1 MATLFL
7 SSSISQGATAQQP
20 SSSTSPLSVHTLE
33 TLLSGALE
41 TLIEKILT
49 DTLGYMSI
57 RQMILKINY
66 PAAQFTYNMHLNR
79 HPNFSCTLFTGVL
92 ILTIFAILSLNN
104 THIVQTT
111 FSQETS
117 FSDPTVKTL
126 LTGAIENLQ
135 KGNVNNTLDHLN
147 LIDKQLSSPTL
158 NQNTSS
164 TQQQTIKLLIQDA
177 KDALIAQD
185 NNRAFIYLNLSAQ
198 HAGLEFSDNNTADTM
213 PSSTNLTNTNATANT
228 TIIEYTNPVF
238 GFRMQYP
245 SNWTAIESEYNPAA
259 NNTVVGF
266 FAQSKTASELGNISG
281 VSGSFVPYLDIYTF
295 DSKNFSLGRIVNST
309 INNLQPPENFVV
321 YESRT
326 EVIGGNLRG
335 HVLLYD
341 TIVGDGEHFRKLQVY
356 TIIDGNVFVITYTS
370 QQDLFPVYLSAV
382 HRMVESF
389 EQT

>member
-1 MATLFL
+1 LDTLLHQATSFL
-7 SSSISQGATAQQP
+7 SSSISQGATAQRP
-20 SSSTSPLSVHTLE
+20 SSSTSPLSAHALE

-49 DTLGYMSI
+49 DSLALHMSI
-57 RQMILKINY
+57 RQIILKINY
-66 PAAQFTYNMHLNR
+66 PASQFSCNMRLNR
-79 HPNFSCTLFTGVL
+79 HPNLSCTLFTGVL

-111 FSQETS
+111 FSQETP
-117 FSDPTVKTL
+117 FSNPTVKTL

-198 HAGLEFSDNNTADTM
+198 HAGLEFSDNNTAGTM
-213 PSSTNLTNTNATANT
+213 PSSTNLTNTTTANT
-228 TIIEYTNPVF
+228 TILDYTNPVF
-238 GFRMQYP
+238 GFQMQYP
-245 SNWTAIESEYNPAA
+245 SNWTAIESEYNPSA

-295 DSKNFSLGRIVNST
+295 DSKNMSLGKIVNST
-309 INNLQPPENFVV
+309 INNLSPHENFVI
-321 YESRT
+321 YE
-326 EVIGGNLRG
+326 
-335 HVLLYD
+335 
-341 TIVGDGEHFRKLQVY
+341 
-356 TIIDGNVFVITYTS
+356 
-370 QQDLFPVYLSAV
+370 
-382 HRMVESF
+382 
-389 EQT
+389 

>member
-1 MATLFL
+1 
-7 SSSISQGATAQQP
+7 
-20 SSSTSPLSVHTLE
+20 
-33 TLLSGALE
+33 
-41 TLIEKILT
+41 
-49 DTLGYMSI
+49 MSI
-57 RQMILKINY
+57 RQIILKINY
-66 PAAQFTYNMHLNR
+66 PAAQFSYNMRLNR
-79 HPNFSCTLFTGVL
+79 HPNLSCTLFTAVL
-92 ILTIFAILSLNN
+92 ILTMFATLSLSN
-104 THIVQTT
+104 TQIVQTT
-111 FSQETS
+111 FSQEAP

-198 HAGLEFSDNNTADTM
+198 HADLEFSDNNTADTM
-213 PSSTNLTNTNATANT
+213 QSSTNLTNTT
-228 TIIEYTNPVF
+228 TNITIQDYTNPVF
-238 GFRMQYP
+238 GFQMQYP
-245 SNWTAIESEYNPAA
+245 SNWTAIESEYNPSA

-295 DSKNFSLGRIVNST
+295 DSKNMSLGKIVNST
-309 INNLQPPENFVV
+309 ISNLLPQENFVV
-321 YESRT
+321 YESRPD
-326 EVIGGNLRG
+326 VISGNLSG

-356 TIIDGNVFVITYTS
+356 TIVDENVFVITYTS
-370 QQDLFPVYLSAV
+370 QQALFPVYLSAV

>member
-1 MATLFL
+1 M
-7 SSSISQGATAQQP
+7 
-20 SSSTSPLSVHTLE
+20 
-33 TLLSGALE
+33 
-41 TLIEKILT
+41 
-49 DTLGYMSI
+49 
-57 RQMILKINY
+57 R
-66 PAAQFTYNMHLNR
+66 LNR
-79 HPNFSCTLFTGVL
+79 HLNLSRTLFISVL
-92 ILTIFAILSLNN
+92 ISTIFAALSLNS
-104 THIVQTT
+104 TQIVQTA
-111 FSQETS
+111 FAQETS

-135 KGNVNNTLDHLN
+135 KGNANNTLEHLN

-177 KDALIAQD
+177 KDALITQD

-198 HAGLEFSDNNTADTM
+198 HAGLEFSDNNTSDTM
-213 PSSTNLTNTNATANT
+213 PYSTNLTNTNAITNT
-228 TIIEYTNPVF
+228 TILDYTNPVF
-238 GFRMQYP
+238 GFQMQYP
-245 SNWTAIESEYNPAA
+245 SNWTAIESEYNPSA

-295 DSKNFSLGRIVNST
+295 DSKNMSLGKIVNST
-309 INNLQPPENFVV
+309 ISNLRPQENFVI
-321 YESRT
+321 YESRP
-326 EVIGGNLRG
+326 EVIGGNLSG

-356 TIIDGNVFVITYTS
+356 TIVDENVFVITYTS
-370 QQDLFPVYLSAV
+370 QQALFPVYLSAV